1 MRYALILLF
10 LVLPYFSSLAQVK
23 FLARFEVESGDFDPT
38 FEMVPIRQG
47 LVSFRTISNGSFNV
61 DRVFQYFISDEN
73 LNSENIV
80 ELPVKNGFDMIG
92 YDLEGENLF
101 IIFQKGSSLSSE
113 KYVLQIDLETREGK
127 EYALNNLLEMSLSE
141 FLVQERSVI
150 VMGIPDTRP
159 VVQIFNLDNKS
170 VHTVQGIYGND
181 TQILQIR
188 KRPDI
193 ASFEVVLSRKGK
205 YREREISINS
215 YDLEGNLLREIDID
229 QFGDE
234 GQEIMDAILV
244 SRPNYRQMMVG
255 AFGLERRNSY
265 QGMYALDINEFG
277 EYEERLYTLSDF
289 PEFYNYLDERGK
301 LRKAKEV
308 EKAIKKEKVPSI
320 QDNYSIRQVIQL
332 NDGVLLYFDHYD
344 VVNTRGNSRNTSYS
358 SRTLYRPFPN
368 QGLGGGG
375 VYNPFPT
382 TPVSPNTLNFQLE
395 TEFTYVSAHFIWLGN
410 EGQVIWDNATTY
422 NNLRTN
428 YPESFGEI
436 ALVEDEFYHAYVR
449 DDKIV
454 LSYLKSGEKVFEDLD
469 FEIELIEENERISQT
484 NYNTLRLIHWY
495 DRYFLLTGTQKIR
508 YQKEEGGSASRD
520 VYFVSKVLFAG
531 DLYEPEEKLE

>member
-1 MRYALILLF
+1 MRYTLILLF
-10 LVLPYFSSLAQVK
+10 FILPCFSTLAQVK

-38 FEMVPIRQG
+38 FEMAPIPQG
-47 LVSFRTISNGSFNV
+47 LVSFRTISKGAFNV

-92 YDLEGENLF
+92 YDLEGNNLF

-113 KYVLQIDLETREGK
+113 KYVLEIDLKTRKGK
-127 EYALNNLLEMSLSE
+127 EYLLNNILEMSLSE
-141 FLVQERSVI
+141 FLVQQRSVI
-150 VMGIPDTRP
+150 VLGIPDTRP
-159 VVQIFNLDNKS
+159 VIQVFNLDNKS

-188 KRPDI
+188 KRQDI

-234 GQEIMDAILV
+234 DQEIMDAILV
-244 SRPNYRQMMVG
+244 SGSNYSQMMVG

-308 EKAIKKEKVPSI
+308 EKAMKKEKIPSI
-320 QDNYSIRQVIQL
+320 QDNYSIRQVL
-332 NDGVLLYFDHYD
+332 PLDDGMLLYFDHFD
-344 VVNTRGNSRNTSYS
+344 VVNMRGNSRNTSYS
-358 SRTLYRPFPN
+358 SRTIYRPFPN

-375 VYNPFPT
+375 VYDPFPT
-382 TPVSPNTLNFQLE
+382 TPVSPNNLNFQVE
-395 TEFTYVSAHFIWLGN
+395 TEFTYVSAHFVRLGN
-410 EGQVIWDNATTY
+410 EGQVVWDNATTY

-428 YPESFGEI
+428 YPESFGQI

-484 NYNTLRLIHWY
+484 DYHTLRLIHWY
-495 DRYFLLTGTQKIR
+495 DRYFLLAGTQKIR
-508 YQKEEGGSASRD
+508 YQKEEGGSATRD